1 MTSLFAQGKQ
11 ISATVSQ
18 AFELAFRR
26 FQEAKE
32 EQQQFLGLK
41 QKLEKAPPEEKEKI
55 KKEIASLEAKKIA
68 EEERLQRAREQIRSE
83 AESRA
88 RSAQATERA
97 PSTKS
102 PPAMAPATAP
112 ATSKAHVP
120 KPQPDPE
127 PKLKK
132 EGPVS
137 QLY

>member
-1 MTSLFAQGKQ
+1 MLTSLFTQGKQ

-32 EQQQFLGLK
+32 EQQQFLELK

-68 EEERLQRAREQIRSE
+68 EEERLHRAREQIKSE

-88 RSAQATERA
+88 RSAQATEMA
-97 PSTKS
+97 PSMKS
-102 PPAMAPATAP
+102 PPAMAPATTKAP
-112 ATSKAHVP
+112 VP
-120 KPQPDPE
+120 KPQPEPE
-127 PKLKK
+127 PEVKK
-132 EGPVS
+132 EGPVCP
-137 QLY
+137 LY

>member
-1 MTSLFAQGKQ
+1 M
-11 ISATVSQ
+11 SQ

-32 EQQQFLGLK
+32 EQQQFLELK

-68 EEERLQRAREQIRSE
+68 EEERLQRARDQIKSE

-88 RSAQATERA
+88 RSVQATESA

-102 PPAMAPATAP
+102 PPPTAP
-112 ATSKAHVP
+112 ATTKAPVP

-127 PKLKK
+127 PKPKQ

-137 QLY
+137 ELY